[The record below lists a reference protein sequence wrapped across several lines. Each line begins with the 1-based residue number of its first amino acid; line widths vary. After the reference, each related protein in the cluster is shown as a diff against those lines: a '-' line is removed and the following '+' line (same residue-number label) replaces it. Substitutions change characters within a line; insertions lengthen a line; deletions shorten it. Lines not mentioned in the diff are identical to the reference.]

1 MRVDIHAFA
10 WAFFLYF
17 FAIGNVSANAT
28 STQVDLLARTQIPAP
43 QITLSSE
50 SEKWLKD
57 NKTIKIAIW
66 GKPHPPIYMGYD
78 NAAYEGIGADYAQ
91 IIGDAL
97 HKKIEIFHFSS
108 SKEAKL
114 KLEKGEIDAL
124 AFYTPSE
131 LHAENYLVTQP
142 YLLDHQVIVHKNNFK
157 TQLLSTLK
165 NSDLAFVNDDDLQQ
179 SLKINYP
186 EARLKPYVYFSEA
199 MASLAYEATD
209 AFWLN
214 ASTARFL
221 MKQGVE
227 TQSKVVLHALPASA
241 NVSFAVKDE
250 NRALF
255 NAIENTLDALSPTD
269 RIRIVNN
276 WGLDSSFVI
285 KQNPL
290 MLTAEELAWI
300 RQHPLV
306 PVSLPRTLH
315 PLSFVDEGGYT
326 NGYARSL
333 LDLIAERTG
342 IKFEPELTPSNAQY
356 SLPPGGQQQ
365 GIVAALIKK
374 PQPEYGISYSRS
386 FAISP
391 WVIVVDKR
399 GTNLT
404 SLTQMAGKKV
414 VLTHDSG
421 LYSLLQHQYPRVNFE
436 LASTLTDAMS
446 LVARGNADA
455 AISSQISADYLINK
469 QFHQKLVITN
479 ALNIAPA
486 NFAMAVSSDNPVLL
500 SILNKAMTQLSPK
513 ILQQD
518 LSPWQNYQAPPKV
531 TVWDSYSLFLMK
543 VAGFIIIL
551 LICFFIRNRYLGRT
565 LTQRKRYEQQLEN
578 QLRFTRTLID
588 DSPVALYVRD
598 LHGHMLQCNNT
609 YLQFMNTSLDKV
621 KGKTLQNAG
630 IISADSARKLQRLY
644 DHTLL
649 HKIPLFTQQEITSI
663 DGKLA
668 QVYHWSLPYRDHRG
682 EINGIIGGFIDI
694 TEREQLLSEL
704 KQAKRVAE
712 KASASKTIFLAQM
725 SHEIRTP
732 LNALIGLLEL
742 EHRKLSPP
750 EKRERN
756 IAVAWQASQSLLSL
770 VGNILDMAKIESG
783 VHNIKNTPVSLQQ
796 SVQSQVTLFSH
807 MAQKKNL
814 ALNCYCEIENSDVLF
829 DQTMFNQIV
838 ANLLSNAIKF
848 TLCGKVELFLK
859 QVESTR
865 QGLNHYILQIADTG
879 PGLSEYQ
886 QQAIFE
892 PFVQVDGGIKSTQG
906 TGLGLSICRQLAN
919 KLNGE
924 LSVESEPGNGTR
936 FIFAFYAEANKA
948 VSQPVVSKSTKNP
961 IKPLKVLVVDD
972 NAPNRLLLCQQL
984 EFVGHHAVAVE
995 DGRQALISWSIA
1007 EQPFDVVISDC
1018 NMPGMSGFELIKQLR
1033 EKEIESNLSPRP
1045 MFGLTAMAEH
1055 EVAVRGKAAG
1065 MTACLFKPLSLDALM
1080 AYLTDHKVSQNA
1092 SPDIQTSTRWNKT
1105 QFYNGMSHLNSYA
1118 MQDMTETLLASN
1130 DEELKLLERAIAAK
1144 HAKHIRDHAHRL
1156 LGTARMIK
1164 AQRLQKLCLDMEHA
1178 AAGSQ
1183 WSVIRSLFES
1193 CNDEVNYIA
1202 SVLQE
1207 D

>member
-17 FAIGNVSANAT
+17 FAIENVSAKPTAT
-28 STQVDLLARTQIPAP
+28 EVDLIARTQVPVP
-43 QITLSSE
+43 QISLSSE
-50 SEKWLKD
+50 SERWLNE
-57 NKTIKIAIW
+57 NKSIKIAIW
-66 GKPHPPIYMGYD
+66 GKPHPPIHMGYD
-78 NAAYEGIGADYAQ
+78 HAAYEGIGADYAQ
-91 IIGDAL
+91 IIGNTL
-97 HKKIEIFHFSS
+97 RKKVQIFRFNSA
-108 SKEAKL
+108 KEARV
-114 KLEKGEIDAL
+114 KLERGEVDAL
-124 AFYTPSE
+124 AFYTPSDM
-131 LHAENYLVTQP
+131 HAENYLVSKP
-142 YLLDHQVIVHKNNFK
+142 YLLDHQVIVHKNNFD
-157 TQLLSTLK
+157 TNLLSSLK
-165 NSDLAFVNDDDLQQ
+165 NSDLAFINEDDLNQ

-186 EARLKPYVYFSEA
+186 EARLKPYVYYSEA

-227 TQSKVVLHALPASA
+227 TQSKVVLQTLPASA
-241 NVSFAVKDE
+241 NVSFAVMPN

-255 NAIENTLDALSPTD
+255 NAIENTLAALPVTD
-269 RIRIVNN
+269 HIRIVNN
-276 WGLDSSFVI
+276 WGLDSSFVV
-285 KQNPL
+285 KKNPL
-290 MLTAEELAWI
+290 MLAPEELAWI
-300 RQHPLV
+300 RQHPLI

-315 PLSFVDEGGYT
+315 PISFADEGGFI

-342 IKFEPELTPSNAQY
+342 LKFEQELPPANVQY
-356 SLPPGGQQQ
+356 LLPPGVHQQ

-374 PQPEYGISYSRS
+374 SQPEFGISYSRS

-399 GTNLT
+399 GTELT

-414 VLTHDSG
+414 MLTHDSG

-436 LASTLTDAMS
+436 LAGTLTETMS
-446 LVARGNADA
+446 LVARGIADA
-455 AISSQISADYLINK
+455 AISTQISADYLINK
-469 QFHQKLVITN
+469 QFHQELVITN

-500 SILNKAMTQLSPK
+500 SILNKAMIQLSPK

-543 VAGFIIIL
+543 IAGFIIFL
-551 LICFFIRNRYLGRT
+551 LVCFFIRNRYLGRT
-565 LTQRKRYEQQLEN
+565 LTQRKRYEQQLED

-598 LHGHMLQCNNT
+598 LNGYMLQCNNT
-609 YLQFMNTSLDKV
+609 YLQFMNTTVDIV
-621 KGKTLQNAG
+621 KGKTLQAAG
-630 IISADSARKLQRLY
+630 VISAESASKLQQLY

-649 HKIPLFTQQEITSI
+649 HKKPIFTQQEIIST

-704 KQAKRVAE
+704 KKAKRVAE
-712 KASASKTIFLAQM
+712 KANASKTIFLAQM

-783 VHNIKNTPVSLQQ
+783 VHNIKNTPVSLQD

-807 MAQKKNL
+807 MAQKKDL
-814 ALNCYCEIENSDVLF
+814 ALNCHCEINDGDVLL

-848 TLCGKVELFLK
+848 TLRGKVELFLK

-865 QGLNHYILQIADTG
+865 HGLNHYILQIADTG

-892 PFVQVDGGIKSTQG
+892 PFVQVEDGIKGSQG

-924 LSVESEPGNGTR
+924 ISVESEPGKGTR
-936 FIFAFYAEANKA
+936 FIFTFYAEAHSA
-948 VSQPVVSKSTKNP
+948 VSPAVSTQTANNP
-961 IKPLKVLVVDD
+961 IKPLRVLVVDD

-984 EFVGHHAVAVE
+984 EYVGHHAVAVE

-1033 EKEIESNLSPRP
+1033 DKELEANLPPRP

-1055 EVAVRGKAAG
+1055 EVAMRGKAAG

-1080 AYLTDHKVSQNA
+1080 AYLTERKTSQA
-1092 SPDIQTSTRWNKT
+1092 AIPEKPSEERWKKT
-1105 QFYNGMSHLNSYA
+1105 LFFNRMPHLNSYA
-1118 MQDMTETLLASN
+1118 IQDMTETLLASN
-1130 DEELKLLERAIAAK
+1130 DEEIKLLERAVAGK
-1144 HAKHIRDHAHRL
+1144 HAKLIQDHAHRL

-1164 AQRLQKLCLDMEHA
+1164 AQKLQKLCMDIEHA
-1178 AAGSQ
+1178 AAENQ
-1183 WSVIRSLFES
+1183 WSVIQSLLAS

-1202 SVLQE
+1202 SALQE
-1207 D
+1207 E